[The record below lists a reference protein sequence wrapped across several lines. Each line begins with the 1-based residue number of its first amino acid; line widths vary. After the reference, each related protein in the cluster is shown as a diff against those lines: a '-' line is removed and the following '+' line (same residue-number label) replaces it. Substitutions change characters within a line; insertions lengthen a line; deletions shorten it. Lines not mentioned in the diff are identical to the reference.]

1 MPPIKRLLN
10 RFRVAVFL
18 YWSFSASFNCY
29 YVLFF
34 ESGKHISP
42 STIGIMMSLYTIA
55 TMFGQSFWGYLCDK
69 FGSVKKAFL
78 LAAVCACAVVGTFPF
93 NNSIG
98 TLYLAMA
105 ALGFLLPP
113 MSPMVDSWL
122 MRHLSAYGQET
133 KYGTVRAFG
142 SLGWS
147 LTACVTAYLISF
159 FGWNI
164 MYLGGVI
171 AALLMIATTLVIDD
185 VALRSAVKPDG
196 NAEKITPWKA
206 ARELLRD
213 RAYVFIIIVLFF
225 QFFGL
230 QTAYNYLGLIMKTT
244 GGDVINLGW
253 TYLLDAGS
261 ELPSMFL
268 SVWLLK
274 RFSQKRIIMVAMLL
288 YLTRFALILY
298 FRSATVVMFSSI
310 LQGLAFGLLL
320 TSVRNYIYLV
330 APSHLKTMAFTV
342 GEAIYLNLAVIIG
355 GIFGGL
361 IVEFYGVYSLIS
373 ICAASVIAGLIL
385 LFTNCFILRKD

>member
-1 MPPIKRLLN
+1 MQQIKRLLN
-10 RFRVAVFL
+10 KFRVAVFL
-18 YWSFSASFNCY
+18 YWTFSASFNCY

-42 STIGIMMSLYTIA
+42 STIGIMMSLFTIA

-69 FGSVKKAFL
+69 FDSIKKAFL
-78 LAAVCACAVVGTFPF
+78 LAAILACAVVGTFPF
-93 NNSIG
+93 NNSVV
-98 TLYLAMA
+98 TLYVAMA

-122 MRHLSAYGQET
+122 LKHLSKSGQET
-133 KYGTVRAFG
+133 KFGTVRAFG

-147 LTACVTAYLISF
+147 LTACATAYFISW

-164 MYLGGVI
+164 MYYEGVI
-171 AALLMIATTLVIDD
+171 AAILMIVTVLFIDD
-185 VALRSAVKPDG
+185 VSLRSVLIPETAQ
-196 NAEKITPWKA
+196 EKITPWKA
-206 ARELLRD
+206 ARELLKD
-213 RAYVFIIIVLFF
+213 RAYLFIVLVLFF

-230 QTAYNYLGLIMKTT
+230 QTAYNYLGLIMKTA

-274 RFSQKRIIMVAMLL
+274 RFPQKRIIMVAMAL
-288 YLTRFALILY
+288 YLLRFALIFY
-298 FRSATVVMFSSI
+298 FRTATVVMFSSI

-320 TSVRNYIYLV
+320 TSVRNYIFLV
-330 APSHLKTMAFTV
+330 APNHLKTMAFTV

-355 GIFGGL
+355 GVFGGL
-361 IVEFYGVYSLIS
+361 VVEYYGVYSLIA
-373 ICAASVIAGLIL
+373 ICATSVCIALAL
-385 LFTNCFILRKD
+385 LFVNCFVLKKS

>member
-1 MPPIKRLLN
+1 MQQIKRLLN
-10 RFRVAVFL
+10 KFRLTVFL
-18 YWSFSASFNCY
+18 FWTFAASFNCY

-34 ESGKHISP
+34 ESGKHITP

-55 TMFGQSFWGYLCDK
+55 TMVGQSFWGYLCDK
-69 FGSVKKAFL
+69 FDSIKKAFV
-78 LAAVCACAVVGTFPF
+78 LAAVLSCIIIGTFPF
-93 NNSIG
+93 NDSIV
-98 TLYLAMA
+98 TLYIAMA
-105 ALGFLLPP
+105 ALGFLMPP

-122 MRHLSAYGQET
+122 LKHLSKVGQET
-133 KYGTVRAFG
+133 KFGTVRAFG

-147 LTACVTAYLISF
+147 LTACATAYMISW

-164 MYLGGVI
+164 MYFEGVV
-171 AALLMIATTLVIDD
+171 AALLMLVTVSFIDD
-185 VALRSAVKPDG
+185 VSLRSVVNPQ
-196 NAEKITPWKA
+196 AEQAKITPWKA

-213 RAYVFIIIVLFF
+213 RAYLFIVVVLFF

-230 QTAYNYLGLIMKTT
+230 QTAYNYLGLIMKNA

-253 TYLLDAGS
+253 TFFIDAGS

-274 RFSQKRIIMVAMLL
+274 RFPQKRIIMVAVSL
-288 YLTRFALILY
+288 YLLRFLLILY
-298 FRSATVVMFSSI
+298 FQTATAVMLTSV
-310 LQGLAFGLLL
+310 LQGFAFGLLL

-361 IVEFYGVYSLIS
+361 VVEFYGVYSLIMV
-373 ICAASVIAGLIL
+373 CALSVCVALSL
-385 LFTNCFILRKD
+385 LFVNCFVLRKG